1 MEVYTTENEQV
12 SALKNFFVE
21 NGKAIAAG
29 LIIGIGG
36 IAGWN
41 YYQSHQ
47 VTKLQ
52 DAAIAYETAV
62 TAKGTPAEQTARL
75 QAFAKEAN
83 NNYGA
88 IAGLDLA
95 MKAVDSNDLPAAE
108 NALSQALTKT
118 DNDDLKDLIN
128 ARLARVQLGQK
139 KPDAALATVA
149 AVKGKGWAAYA
160 QDIRGDALLQK
171 GDAKGA
177 QEAYTTGIQSEGAG
191 TIKSV
196 MTFKL
201 DNLAG

>member
-12 SALKNFFVE
+12 SVLKNFFVE

-36 IAGWN
+36 IVGWN

-47 VTKLQ
+47 VTQLQ
-52 DAAIAYETAV
+52 DAAVAYEAATV
-62 TAKGTPAEQTARL
+62 VKGTAEEQLTRL
-75 QAFAKEAN
+75 KLFAKEAN
-83 NNYGA
+83 NTYGA
-88 IAGLDLA
+88 FAGLDLA
-95 MKAVDSNDLPAAE
+95 QKSVESNDLPGAEAALTAALPKAE
-108 NALSQALTKT
+108 NEE
-118 DNDDLKDLIN
+118 LKDLIN
-128 ARLARVQLGQK
+128 ARLARVQLGQGNA
-139 KPDAALATVA
+139 DAALSTAGNI
-149 AVKGKGWAAYA
+149 KGKGWAAYA
-160 QDIRGDALLQK
+160 QDIRGDALLHK
-171 GDAKGA
+171 GDVKGA

>member
-1 MEVYTTENEQV
+1 MEVYTTDNEQV

-47 VTKLQ
+47 VSKLQ
-52 DAAIAYETAV
+52 DAAIAYETAIA
-62 TAKGTPAEQTARL
+62 AKGSPEEQAARL
-75 QAFAKEAN
+75 QAFAKDAN

-118 DNDDLKDLIN
+118 DNEDLKDLIN

-149 AVKGKGWAAYA
+149 AIKGKGWAAYA

-171 GDAKGA
+171 GDVKGA
-177 QEAYTTGIQSEGAG
+177 QEAYTG

-201 DNLAG
+201 ANLAG